1 MPTINVDGIT
11 FTFPNGWD
19 VSKYDEWIYYRAYER
34 ARSGT
39 KAVDLLVV
47 DNAGIA
53 WLIEVKDYR
62 RHRRTKPTDLSHEI
76 AQKVHDTLAVVLAA
90 QTKAADAEEQR
101 LARKV
106 ARSPHLRIVLHL
118 EQPARHSK
126 LFPRAIDPA
135 SVKLKLKTLVKQ
147 IDAHPVVVETSTMR
161 QLSWTAA

>member
-1 MPTINVDGIT
+1 MPTVDVDGIT
-11 FTFPNGWD
+11 FSFPDGWEL
-19 VSKYDEWIYYRAYER
+19 SKYDQWAYYRAYAA

-47 DNAGIA
+47 DPTRTA

-62 RHRRTKPTDLSHEI
+62 VHRRTKPTDLSHEI

-90 QTKAADAEEQR
+90 QSKAADGEETR
-101 LARKV
+101 LAKKV
-106 ARSPHLRIVLHL
+106 ARALRLRIVLHL
-118 EQPARHSK
+118 EQPTKHSK

-147 IDAHPVVVETSTMR
+147 VDAHPAVVEIGSMR
-161 QLSWTAA
+161 GVQWTAR